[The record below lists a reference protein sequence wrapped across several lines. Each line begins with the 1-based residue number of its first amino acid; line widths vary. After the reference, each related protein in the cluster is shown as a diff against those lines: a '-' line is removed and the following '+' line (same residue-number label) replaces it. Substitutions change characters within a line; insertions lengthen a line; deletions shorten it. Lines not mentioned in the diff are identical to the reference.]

1 MALTLQQTEDMQ
13 QEAVEVGMNDVNPNR
28 VRGTGANFVAIEAMD
43 KYHIEKVSSPSLAI
57 QFLTHCAHGY
67 ML

>member
-13 QEAVEVGMNDVNPNR
+13 QEAVEVGMNDVDPNR
-28 VRGTGANFVAIEAMD
+28 ARGTGANFVAIEAMD
-43 KYHIEKVSSPSLAI
+43 KYHIEKVSSLSLAI
-57 QFLTHCAHGY
+57 QSLTHVLMVF